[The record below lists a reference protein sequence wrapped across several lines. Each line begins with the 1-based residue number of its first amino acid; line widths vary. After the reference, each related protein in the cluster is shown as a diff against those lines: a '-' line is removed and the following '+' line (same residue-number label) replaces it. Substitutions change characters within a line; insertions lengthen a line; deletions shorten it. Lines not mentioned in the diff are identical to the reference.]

1 MLNEIAA
8 SDGALVGVRAFT
20 EQHQRIVGVNVCVCV
35 YVNVYVYVCMYVC
48 MYIHTYIYIYL
59 ALSE

>member
-20 EQHQRIVGVNVCVCV
+20 EQHQRVVRVRCKRMC
-35 YVNVYVYVCMYVC
+35 
-48 MYIHTYIYIYL
+48 
-59 ALSE
+59 ADPLSTHCNI